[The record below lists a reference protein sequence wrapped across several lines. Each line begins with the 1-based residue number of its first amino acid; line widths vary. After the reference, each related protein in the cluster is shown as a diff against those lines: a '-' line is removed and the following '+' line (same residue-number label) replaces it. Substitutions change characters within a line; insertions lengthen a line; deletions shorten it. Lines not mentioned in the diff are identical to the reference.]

1 MYTVSVI
8 IPISGDRVRI
18 QRVSL
23 GWKGSPRHGRERCS
37 PPPPLTHRR
46 EPRLHAEMPYLRLD
60 KCGVQCQRAL
70 REVRDGLLRLL

>member
-1 MYTVSVI
+1 MAG
-8 IPISGDRVRI
+8 SGAA
-18 QRVSL
+18 
-23 GWKGSPRHGRERCS
+23 
-37 PPPPLTHRR
+37 PPPLTHRR